1 MGHRPATTKSG
12 FLETLRTIDGRPA
25 LLGAHIERLQLA
37 GAEFDERAL
46 RQELERQLAGADQDV
61 MIRIEAADGSLKVT
75 SRVLPEHALE
85 DPELP
90 VSVILCEVSGYAYPH
105 KSTERALHT
114 ELLAQAT
121 EVGAFEAVIHD
132 EGQVIEGTR
141 TNVFALLGD
150 RLITPPLGRCL
161 PGVTRSVI
169 AQVAGET
176 GLHFQAAALSV
187 DELLAADEI
196 LLTNALIGVRRVT
209 RAGGAPVAG
218 RAPAV
223 RGELHAALLAYYEV
237 SS

>member
-1 MGHRPATTKSG
+1 MTTG
-12 FLETLRTIDGRPA
+12 E
-25 LLGAHIERLQLA
+25 
-37 GAEFDERAL
+37 
-46 RQELERQLAGADQDV
+46 
-61 MIRIEAADGSLKVT
+61 
-75 SRVLPEHALE
+75 LPEHALE

-90 VSVILCEVSGYAYPH
+90 VSVIMCNVPGYAYPH
-105 KSTERALHT
+105 KSTERELHT
-114 ELLAQAT
+114 MLFEQAA
-121 EVGAFEAVIHD
+121 EAGAFEAVIHD
-132 EGQVIEGTR
+132 GGQVIEGTR

-169 AQVAGET
+169 AQVADET
-176 GLHFQAAALSV
+176 GLHFRAAPLSV

-223 RGELHAALLAYYEV
+223 RGELHAALRAYYEV